1 RSSAMGTSSR
11 SGIISSSERRTA
23 DLGGFSGTRPSAAVV
38 AANVEPLVF
47 RTFTHGRARCEP
59 LGNRMVFKRSTVR
72 LLFHSAIRAA
82 RHIPAHSCY
91 GSLSSATNGPG
102 LPRALSGAV
111 IPTLCAAHRRL
122 WGRARGD
129 RAAGAR
135 ARGEPQA
142 ERCEEGGREQRV
154 ERRHGGAPGVGKRE
168 DEPEHVHPG
177 RVQPVPPTS
186 ERRDG

>member
-1 RSSAMGTSSR
+1 MGRSSR
-11 SGIISSSERRTA
+11 SGTTSSSERRTA

-38 AANVEPLVF
+38 AATVEPLVF

-72 LLFHSAIRAA
+72 LPFPLCHSRG
-82 RHIPAHSCY
+82 PAHSCY

-154 ERRHGGAPGVGKRE
+154 ERRHRGAPGVGKPERE
-168 DEPEHVHPG
+168 PQKAPPRPGPPSPPTPG
-177 RVQPVPPTS
+177 RPAPPVAP
-186 ERRDG
+186 RGG